1 MLVKDILAI
10 ASSILLSVGGSGVI
24 ICSVSR
30 FLAER
35 IVKRIDSK
43 YQLMLDQEL
52 EKYRSLL
59 DQRIYVSQTQFD
71 NEFQIYKQL
80 SKAYFTVAVKVSSF
94 AFDYE
99 KKNTI
104 SIKAGDISRE
114 EINRLIDATCTA
126 QNLLFE
132 NAAFIPEDIFNAY
145 YELYV
150 NTNAFFWKIIDKI
163 DEYPQMNNEL
173 GETNIECD
181 ITLAKVIESELG
193 EINKKVREHLESLTI
208 IPK

>member
-71 NEFQIYKQL
+71 NEF
-80 SKAYFTVAVKVSSF
+80 
-94 AFDYE
+94 
-99 KKNTI
+99 
-104 SIKAGDISRE
+104 
-114 EINRLIDATCTA
+114 
-126 QNLLFE
+126 
-132 NAAFIPEDIFNAY
+132 
-145 YELYV
+145 
-150 NTNAFFWKIIDKI
+150 
-163 DEYPQMNNEL
+163 
-173 GETNIECD
+173 
-181 ITLAKVIESELG
+181 
-193 EINKKVREHLESLTI
+193 
-208 IPK
+208 